1 MDRNNQNWNG
11 FTGVKASVV
20 AGIFARGGSQGIPR
34 KALRKVGGLSL
45 LERAVGDALSCS
57 QIEAVFVS
65 TDDEEFAAH
74 AKSAGAEVPFLR
86 PAHLASHTAA
96 EIDSWRHLI
105 EFLDANGEEVTTLVS
120 VPPTAPLRLPKDIE
134 AAINRFVA
142 TGADIVVTGHES
154 RRNPTFN
161 MVTVDEGGRAHLAAH
176 SDVPVVRRQDAPPL
190 WDLTTVAYVA
200 KSEYVLSAPSL
211 FSGHVALSVVPAQ
224 RALDI
229 DDEFDLYVADLLLR
243 ELGR

>member
-1 MDRNNQNWNG
+1 MNG
-11 FTGVKASVV
+11 SVI
-20 AGIFARGGSQGIPR
+20 AGIFARGGSQGVPR
-34 KALRKVGGLSL
+34 KALRMVGGRSL
-45 LERAVGDALSCS
+45 LERAVGDALSCDR
-57 QIEAVFVS
+57 IEAVFVS

-86 PAHLASHTAA
+86 PSHLASNTAA

-105 EFLDANGEEVTTLVS
+105 EFLDARGEEVTTLVS

-134 AAINRFVA
+134 AAIDRFWE

-154 RRNPTFN
+154 RRNPAFN
-161 MVTVDEGGRAHLAAH
+161 MVTVDERGWAHLATQT
-176 SDVPVVRRQDAPPL
+176 DIPVIRRQDAPPL

-200 KSEYVLSAPSL
+200 KSDYVLSTPNL
-211 FSGHVALSVVPAQ
+211 FSGHVALSVVPTQ
-224 RALDI
+224 RALDV
-229 DDEFDLYVADLLLR
+229 DDEFDLHVADLLLK